1 MRKLTYLINALLT
14 IFFLFTACNLPSEQ
28 LAAPTATLSTDLN
41 VSGNAGIDCTT
52 LECDNQLTVK
62 LWESVP
68 DDYVMELITDN
79 EETVRVH
86 CVEGVNVDGSG
97 QYGEPICAAWGVT
110 FPTAPAEATVMLHWG
125 NYQLTQQVK
134 PRYEKVQPNGPDCA
148 PICFSA
154 EIGITVPANP

>member
-1 MRKLTYLINALLT
+1 MRKSIDLIIALLLA
-14 IFFLFTACNLPSEQ
+14 LFMLTACNLPVQ
-28 LAAPTATLSTDLN
+28 QPVVPTAVTPADPN
-41 VSGNAGIDCTT
+41 VSGNTGIECTA
-52 LECDNQLTVK
+52 LECENQLTVK
-62 LWESVP
+62 LWERVP
-68 DDYVMELITDN
+68 DDYVVELITDN

-110 FPTAPAEATVMLHWG
+110 FPAAPAVATVKLLWE
-125 NYQLTQQVK
+125 NYQLTQEVK

-154 EIGITVPANP
+154 EIGITVPTNP